1 MTFAFI
7 LGAQKTQTPFCFT
20 KYHRHKNNCS
30 YSQNSPFPSS
40 VVVCFV
46 IVFPSANHT
55 CCAFAH
61 KNSLPNFNHT
71 CSRLPSYS
79 HHKNSHGTAETHLG
93 EPQWKQLRECL
104 SLLPARIFS
113 PLPPSSICSACSVF
127 LPGSGNQHPQV
138 SFWKCCSRNICSLTG
153 ISGFGEISEQSVC
166 AQLCQISQMLGNSDK
181 TRIRQSSLQNPPH
194 FWSPPC
200 LSPQS
205 FWPWHENRTEE
216 ECGSQ
221 KSLLVFSREDS
232 LILLWTVC
240 FSWSLQKR
248 AHSLI
253 LSVCEGNKNL
263 NLETS

>member
-1 MTFAFI
+1 MLCFCPQELCPTSTTPAVDCPAI
-7 LGAQKTQTPFCFT
+7 PITRTPMGQQKPTWES
-20 KYHRHKNNCS
+20 HNG
-30 YSQNSPFPSS
+30 SS
-40 VVVCFV
+40 CVNVCLY
-46 IVFPSANHT
+46 
-55 CCAFAH
+55 C
-61 KNSLPNFNHT
+61 LPGF
-71 CSRLPSYS
+71 
-79 HHKNSHGTAETHLG
+79 
-93 EPQWKQLRECL
+93 
-104 SLLPARIFS
+104 SLLS
-113 PLPPSSICSACSVF
+113 LPPSSICSACSVF

-166 AQLCQISQMLGNSDK
+166 AQLCQISQMLGSSDK